1 MNFNNMIDLKN
12 IVFDL
17 TQGIIKSNPMTIPD
31 INWGNPIA
39 TGKEKDQVYLAVK
52 NSNLLKQ
59 LNNITVSQSINY
71 HDDIDLPFQDNS
83 PNSIDIVIPNL
94 WKLEVKVFR
103 RMGGKSEETNWFN
116 HLYETDFYTT
126 NINKKDGQSAVGD
139 IDKLIKLKNYSKER
153 LGIII
158 MVFTNS
164 DIKRNGNF
172 TNFNI
177 EKYINLFE
185 LITCFKYL
193 NKIDLNLFKTSKTFY
208 SSPLIFDEKKSYING
223 LKRKVDKNFHNQIYT
238 YGWEI
243 KRNSIDHN

>member
-193 NKIDLNLFKTSKTFY
+193 NKI
-208 SSPLIFDEKKSYING
+208 LII
-223 LKRKVDKNFHNQIYT
+223 I
-238 YGWEI
+238 
-243 KRNSIDHN
+243 